1 MVDSNRNIDMV
12 RESARHTQDQ
22 VVPPL
27 NIHQKKHGSG
37 HGGDVHDETLESGN
51 FGKHNIPTAYDY
63 AVAKAVQ
70 SVAQTTAVA
79 IQDAANLMRNIS
91 TEETVAIGVA
101 MAKWIAEPEKV
112 MYEKV
117 INKSLDTIKE
127 TAKAFKEIGDSAVH
141 VLQQLDQ

>member
-12 RESARHTQDQ
+12 RESARSTQNQ

-27 NIHQKKHGSG
+27 NIHNKQHSSGSG
-37 HGGDVHDETLESGN
+37 DGNKDESRGNGGFGN
-51 FGKHNIPTAYDY
+51 SNEPTAYDY
-63 AVAKAVQ
+63 AVGKAVQ

-91 TEETVAIGVA
+91 TEETVAIGIA
-101 MAKWIAEPEKV
+101 MAKWIAEPENI

-127 TAKAFKEIGDSAVH
+127 TAKAFKEIGDSAVN
-141 VLQQLDQ
+141 VLKQLDQ